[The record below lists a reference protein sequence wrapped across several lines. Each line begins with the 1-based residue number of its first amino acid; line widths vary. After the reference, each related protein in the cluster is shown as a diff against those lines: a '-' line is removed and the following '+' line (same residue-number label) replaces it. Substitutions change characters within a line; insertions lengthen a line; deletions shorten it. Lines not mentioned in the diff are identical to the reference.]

1 MISCLG
7 TSMVT
12 TRKSILTMRSTTG
25 MRKMSP
31 GPLAPCNLPSRKMTP
46 RSYSRRMRI
55 DCGIT
60 TTASTTRTTA
70 QGPSLE
76 ARLINSAIISPS
88 LVFGFHSQRQSL
100 DADDFDGLAGFDG
113 RFAHGVP
120 IFTFDK
126 HLAAAPVYARNRAD
140 RFAQHRFR
148 AGLGGS
154 ELRAQSHAH
163 DENEKRRRQHRRRND
178 VSQGQPEARVV
189 AVEQHQRAKEK
200 RKDAASCQNA
210 MRRREHVHDEQNHR
224 EPNQSQP
231 RHVYGQYRRHVKHQD
246 QRNRA
251 HDARQNRTR
260 IA

>member
-31 GPLAPCNLPSRKMTP
+31 GPLAPCNLPSRKTTP
-46 RSYSRRMRI
+46 RSYSRRTRI
-55 DCGIT
+55 ACGMP

-88 LVFGFHSQRQSL
+88 LVFGFHSQLQSL

-126 HLAAAPVYARNRAD
+126 HLAAARVNARNRAD
-140 RFAQHRFR
+140 RFAQHRFA
-148 AGLGGS
+148 AGLNGL
-154 ELRAQSHAH
+154 ELRAQSGAH
-163 DENEKRRRQHRRRND
+163 DENEKRRRQRRRRND
-178 VSQGQPEARVV
+178 VSQRQFEGGVV
-189 AVEQHQRAKEK
+189 AVEQHQRAEEK
-200 RKDAASCQNA
+200 RNDAATCQDA
-210 MRRREHVHDEQNHR
+210 MGRGEHVHDE
-224 EPNQSQP
+224 
-231 RHVYGQYRRHVKHQD
+231 
-246 QRNRA
+246 
-251 HDARQNRTR
+251 
-260 IA
+260 